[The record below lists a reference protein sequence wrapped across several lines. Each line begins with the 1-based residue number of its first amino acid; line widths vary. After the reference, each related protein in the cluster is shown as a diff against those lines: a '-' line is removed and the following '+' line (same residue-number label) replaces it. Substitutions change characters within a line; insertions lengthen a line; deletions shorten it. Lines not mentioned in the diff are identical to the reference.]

1 LHDARAPR
9 TRAVPL
15 TTAAATGAT
24 ASSRDAARPM
34 PMHEPSPPA
43 PAAAWHAR
51 CYLVGDY
58 AMSRSHARG
67 FSLVEMAI
75 VILVMGLVFAFSV
88 PAYQRVSNSYQ
99 LKGATENIAAELRLA
114 REKAIATGMDQP
126 MHFTPNYLNSDYHIH
141 YPSGFIPAKWKLP
154 RGVTYYSIGV
164 SPTLTRDGR
173 ASTSGMIIL
182 QDTRGNRDT
191 VSIQMSGLVLTK

>member
-1 LHDARAPR
+1 
-9 TRAVPL
+9 
-15 TTAAATGAT
+15 
-24 ASSRDAARPM
+24 
-34 PMHEPSPPA
+34 
-43 PAAAWHAR
+43 
-51 CYLVGDY
+51 
-58 AMSRSHARG
+58 MSRSHDRG

-88 PAYQRVSNSYQ
+88 PAYQNISNSYQ

-141 YPSGFIPAKWKLP
+141 YQSGFIPAKWKLP
-154 RGVTYYSIGV
+154 RGVTFYSIGV
-164 SPTLTRDGR
+164 TPVMCRDGR
-173 ASTSGMIIL
+173 SKDALGNPASGVVIL

-191 VSIQMSGLVLTK
+191 VSVLASGMVLTK

>member
-1 LHDARAPR
+1 
-9 TRAVPL
+9 
-15 TTAAATGAT
+15 
-24 ASSRDAARPM
+24 
-34 PMHEPSPPA
+34 
-43 PAAAWHAR
+43 
-51 CYLVGDY
+51 
-58 AMSRSHARG
+58 
-67 FSLVEMAI
+67 MAI

-88 PAYQRVSNSYQ
+88 PTYQKISNTYQ

-141 YPSGFIPAKWKLP
+141 YASGFIPAKWKLP

-164 SPTLTRDGR
+164 SPTLQRDGR
-173 ASTSGMIIL
+173 ASASGLIIL
-182 QDTRGNRDT
+182 QDERGNRDT